1 MARRVLHG
9 IEPVNMCTA
18 VESESVY
25 ALLSYFV
32 NIYSC
37 YISLVSCGGSGRSF
51 SEWHTSMG
59 DVRGRGVRSTTS
71 AARAGREAL
80 ACDAHPR
87 KSRLAPLALRPC
99 AFTGS
104 GGGEQA
110 PGRTRNRYEKKRS
123 RMIHVP
129 FHDSLNRKC

>member
-80 ACDAHPR
+80 LRCAPPKVAPR
-87 KSRLAPLALRPC
+87 A
-99 AFTGS
+99 TGPPTVCVHGV
-104 GGGEQA
+104 GGGRAGPRANTEQIREEA
-110 PGRTRNRYEKKRS
+110 VE
-123 RMIHVP
+123 
-129 FHDSLNRKC
+129 